1 MGRGHPGI
9 PPKVTTTLSKSDL
22 LSQLAMVDSD
32 VKARDRVLTME
43 VDFRSRVETAI
54 AALPLADAK
63 FDKFKTSPY
72 VLLLHSALNGYSQV
86 SQIEHDILPAK
97 LFSSIETSSGKM
109 IELVTLPVY
118 GWETVPSQMHSAYS
132 ALDGKYDGDY
142 VLYVASLKSG
152 PACLNDE
159 MAENFADA
167 VLSNVCTWAGDAGVS
182 RVDFTYGVLY
192 GTPSLSNKKDWH
204 ILRNLEEKAGES
216 CFSVSPQ
223 GSWTASF
230 MFETVEITATVRI
243 GLDWWSYL
251 GETIGVATAGVEVWT
266 ALIRACIAV
275 GVADPTDQAYVIRDL
290 GSIVQGV
297 PDDFNVSLLQAG
309 QLPWLFFV
317 ARHFCDALVD

>member
-1 MGRGHPGI
+1 
-9 PPKVTTTLSKSDL
+9 
-22 LSQLAMVDSD
+22 MVDAN
-32 VKARDRVLTME
+32 KEARDRVMSME
-43 VDFRSRVETAI
+43 VDFRSRVKTAI
-54 AALPLADAK
+54 EALPLANAK
-63 FDKFKTSPY
+63 FDRFKTSPY
-72 VLLLHSALNGYSQV
+72 VLLLHSALNGYSRISQV
-86 SQIEHDILPAK
+86 EHDILPAK
-97 LFSSIETSSGKM
+97 LFSSMETSTGKM

-132 ALDGKYDGDY
+132 ALDGKHDGRM
-142 VLYVASLKSG
+142 VLNVATLKSG

-167 VLSNVCTWAGDAGVS
+167 ILSHVSQWATDAGVS

-204 ILRNLEEKAGES
+204 ILRNLEEKAGKS
-216 CFSVSPQ
+216 CFSSSPQ

-230 MFETVEITATVRI
+230 VYKSIEVTATVRI

-251 GETIGVATAGVEVWT
+251 GKTIGVETAGVEVWT

-275 GVADPTDQAYVIRDL
+275 GIADPIDHAYVIKDL

-297 PDDFNVSLLQAG
+297 PEDFTVSLLQAG

-317 ARHFCDALVD
+317 ARHFCDVLVD